1 MAYRTDSVHTH
12 PPPRSNLF
20 AYLHL
25 LPSQPKRL
33 ETPPPPIKPEANS
46 PPAPPYNNHIYRY
59 NQYLSLNLPPSQ
71 SLSQVIT
78 SQSPSTRGGPLIPI
92 PSPPT
97 PKSHPV
103 NFPYSLAP
111 TTRLPGP
118 NEPRFFD
125 SGSLWQEKPHLK
137 LATSAGLRCE

>member
-20 AYLHL
+20 AYIYLP
-25 LPSQPKRL
+25 PSQPKTL
-33 ETPPPPIKPEANS
+33 ETPPPNQARSES
-46 PPAPPYNNHIYRY
+46 PPAPPYDNHIYRY

-71 SLSQVIT
+71 SLSQVTT

-97 PKSHPV
+97 PTSHPV

-118 NEPRFFD
+118 NESKFFD
-125 SGSLWQEKPHLK
+125 SGSLGQEKPHLK